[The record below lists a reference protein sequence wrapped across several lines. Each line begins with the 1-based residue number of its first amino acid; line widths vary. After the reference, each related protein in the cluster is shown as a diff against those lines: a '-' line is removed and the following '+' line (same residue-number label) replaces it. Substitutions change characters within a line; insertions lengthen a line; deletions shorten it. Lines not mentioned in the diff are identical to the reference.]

1 MMMKSTRRPVLDP
14 GAIGTL
20 EILGRENSVNLV
32 ACLATLYEDSARQ
45 RRTSLRQAGANGRS
59 RDLERAA
66 RELRAASA
74 PLGALRLARLCRAI
88 ETRASRRPSSDFST
102 LLQEVDR
109 ELDCVL
115 AALSAVPH
123 RATAT
128 SDPRESYA
136 A

>member
-1 MMMKSTRRPVLDP
+1 VCL
-14 GAIGTL
+14 
-20 EILGRENSVNLV
+20 RE
-32 ACLATLYEDSARQ
+32 
-45 RRTSLRQAGANGRS
+45 AGANGRS

-88 ETRASRRPSSDFST
+88 ETRASRRPASDFTS
-102 LLQEVDR
+102 LLQEIDQ

-115 AALSAVPH
+115 AALSAVPQ
-123 RATAT
+123 RATAASAT
-128 SDPRESYA
+128 HDGYA